1 MLMII
6 FDMLRFA
13 CQDDTSY
20 EKMSARTGL
29 AMIGGGVVHLLGQDF
44 TLGRQIPHRRWPP
57 PHWKF
62 AINVN
67 FESSASQICSSST
80 IYGIERKPGKS
91 YRQAPSLEGRQD
103 TQEEEQAVVEEHLEE
118 HLEDH

>member
-1 MLMII
+1 MVMII
-6 FDMLRFA
+6 FDMIRFA

-44 TLGRQIPHRRWPP
+44 TLGRQMPHRRWPP

-67 FESSASQICSSST
+67 FESSASQIYSPST
-80 IYGIERKPGKS
+80 IWGIKRKPGKS
-91 YRQAPSLEGRQD
+91 YRLAPSLEGRQD
-103 TQEEEQAVVEEHLEE
+103 TLEEEQAVVEEHLEE
-118 HLEDH
+118 DH

>member
-1 MLMII
+1 MVKIVIYMI
-6 FDMLRFA
+6 RFA

-62 AINVN
+62 AININ

-80 IYGIERKPGKS
+80 IYGIKRKPGKS
-91 YRQAPSLEGRQD
+91 YRQARSLEGRQD
-103 TQEEEQAVVEEHLEE
+103 TQEVEQAVGEEHLEE
-118 HLEDH
+118 H

>member
-1 MLMII
+1 MVKIVIYMI
-6 FDMLRFA
+6 RFA

-62 AINVN
+62 AININ
-67 FESSASQICSSST
+67 FESSASHICSPST
-80 IYGIERKPGKS
+80 IYGIKRKPGKS
-91 YRQAPSLEGRQD
+91 CLQAPSLEGRQD
-103 TQEEEQAVVEEHLEE
+103 TQEVEQAVVEEHLE
-118 HLEDH
+118 DH